1 MPDFDDLQ
9 NGLYNFMV
17 HTLGF
22 TNENNFQFIQP
33 GVAFPANTADAAV
46 WSFMNEIPLLSL
58 VEGGSGGNQFFSD
71 YEALLSALKPDVNI
85 DFAGDIGSAANTAW
99 ENFLANLPNFPAVT
113 QLPSLF
119 FSWAFTHGFSSVA
132 AKGAS
137 DLSAMLLEP
146 IFRAQLALQ
155 PYLSIP
161 GVSTGKPPDWS
172 IGYSD
177 LANQLAGA
185 PSKSAQSLDLQSQ
198 SDVSTTWTAG
208 HSAVHFLLWNDNSN
222 SSSSISERFA
232 SQAVTFKMSFDHA
245 LTFLPVPGA
254 WFESSALGLAFGTQS
269 GAPWNP
275 ADTEITW
282 ANTFGPN
289 GNMQR
294 FASSLIVV
302 SGMNIE
308 VTSATQFS
316 GSDQTTIEQNKGH
329 GFWPFYKKNSS
340 SVITTNTSFND
351 QHQLTISQTSPPNV
365 PILIGRTVLP
375 AAQYVGFEAP
385 ARRQFLQLLSRSME
399 RLAA

>member
-1 MPDFDDLQ
+1 MPSFDDVQ

-17 HTLGF
+17 QTLGF

-33 GVAFPANTADAAV
+33 GVALPANTTDTAV

-85 DFAGDIGSAANTAW
+85 DFAGDIGSGANTAW
-99 ENFLANLPNFPAVT
+99 ENFLAGLPTPPAVT

-177 LANQLAGA
+177 LANQVAGA
-185 PSKSAQSLDLQSQ
+185 PAKSAHSVNLQSQ

-232 SQAVTFKMSFDHA
+232 SQGVEITASFDHA
-245 LTFLPVPGA
+245 ATILPVAKA
-254 WFESSALGLAFGTQS
+254 W
-269 GAPWNP
+269 
-275 ADTEITW
+275 
-282 ANTFGPN
+282 
-289 GNMQR
+289 
-294 FASSLIVV
+294 
-302 SGMNIE
+302 
-308 VTSATQFS
+308 
-316 GSDQTTIEQNKGH
+316 
-329 GFWPFYKKNSS
+329 
-340 SVITTNTSFND
+340 
-351 QHQLTISQTSPPNV
+351 
-365 PILIGRTVLP
+365 
-375 AAQYVGFEAP
+375 
-385 ARRQFLQLLSRSME
+385 
-399 RLAA
+399 